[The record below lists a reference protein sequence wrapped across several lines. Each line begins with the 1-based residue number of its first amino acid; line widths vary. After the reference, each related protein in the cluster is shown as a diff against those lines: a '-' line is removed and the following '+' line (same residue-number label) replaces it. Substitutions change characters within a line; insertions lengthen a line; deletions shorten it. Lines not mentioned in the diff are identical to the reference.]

1 MAVEVFDERRCV
13 LGEAPYYEER
23 AGRFGWVD
31 ILSRD
36 LLWRSP
42 ERPDDVG
49 STGLPQHVGAA
60 VPRANGGLVLCLADG
75 VVLADPDGA
84 LHVLD
89 DYATADAA
97 AGRPRAAD
105 APAVRSNDARADPAG
120 RLWVGTVAYDESP
133 GAATLY
139 RLEPGMPTPVPV
151 LPGVTISNGLGWSA
165 TGEQMYYID
174 SPTQRVDV
182 YRYDPATGEPGE
194 RRTFAEIDKAD
205 GTPDGLCVD
214 AQGGVWVALHGGGA
228 VRRYRPDGTLDR
240 QVDVPTRRVT
250 SCAFGGPEYDLL
262 LITTAAQGNESDEGA
277 GRTYVHRP
285 GDVTGR
291 PVDRF
296 AG

>member
-23 AGRFGWVD
+23 SGRFGWVD

-42 ERPDDVG
+42 ERPDEVG
-49 STGLPQHVGAA
+49 AAEVPQHIGAA

-75 VVLADPDGA
+75 PVLADPDNT
-84 LHVLD
+84 LHMLD
-89 DYATADAA
+89 EYADADAA
-97 AGRPRAAD
+97 AGRPRGAD
-105 APAVRSNDARADPAG
+105 APAVRSNDARADPSG

-139 RLEPGMPTPVPV
+139 RLEPGSPTLVPV
-151 LPGVTISNGLGWSA
+151 LPGVTISNGLGWSLA
-165 TGEQMYYID
+165 GDEMYYID

-182 YRYDPATGEPGE
+182 FRYDPATGELGE
-194 RRTFAEIDKAD
+194 RRAFAEIDKAD

-214 AQGGVWVALHGGGA
+214 AEGGVWVALHGGGA

-250 SCAFGGPEYDLL
+250 SCAFGGPGYDLL
-262 LITTAAQGNESDEGA
+262 LITTAAQDNESDPGA
-277 GRTYVHRP
+277 GCTYVHRP
-285 GDVTGR
+285 GDVVGR